1 MIKSR
6 LTLFFLCLTL
16 ICAASTS
23 WADKEFFQKIEE
35 KLGGI
40 QNQKNYIENQ
50 LAQLEEA
57 ARQASEGA
65 GNVTKKINEIE
76 QNPLGIDEELLNSI
90 PSEIPD
96 LNNIGKA
103 TDQVESAYN
112 AQLGQ
117 GNDNQVAQEQHDK
130 MQDIQRENV
139 ANLYSVAFTTRTLLA
154 KERQQEEPSNDMKDT
169 REIVKLTNSKAAEM
183 VRRLRNVM
191 KLESALAEFRISQEA
206 MAFSVEKS
214 DEEGDEE

>member
-6 LTLFFLCLTL
+6 LTLFLLCLTL
-16 ICAASTS
+16 ICAASPS

-35 KLGGI
+35 KLGVI

-65 GNVTKKINEIE
+65 GNVTKKINEIK

-191 KLESALAEFRISQEA
+191 KLEAALAEFRISQEA

>member
-35 KLGGI
+35 KLGMI

-103 TDQVESAYN
+103 TDQVESGYN

-117 GNDNQVAQEQHDK
+117 ARDERDDARHPQQYGHEVGEVGQKRDDG
-130 MQDIQRENV
+130 R
-139 ANLYSVAFTTRTLLA
+139 AFLAGFDQILAIALL
-154 KERQQEEPSNDMKDT
+154 T
-169 REIVKLTNSKAAEM
+169 C
-183 VRRLRNVM
+183 RRLRGR
-191 KLESALAEFRISQEA
+191 EASGADAEHGERL
-206 MAFSVEKS
+206 VDRRCS
-214 DEEGDEE
+214 DCLDKIAGFVSGLVRTSGL